1 MGRDKSAHDEIRDFY
16 AHMALAYERLDA
28 ALRGAFVVIPETSL
42 YIIKK
47 SKKGIDSETKEW

>member
-1 MGRDKSAHDEIRDFY
+1 MGRDKSTQNEIRDFY
-16 AHMALAYERLDA
+16 AHMALTHERLGA
-28 ALRGAFVVIPETSL
+28 ASQGAFAVIPEIWL